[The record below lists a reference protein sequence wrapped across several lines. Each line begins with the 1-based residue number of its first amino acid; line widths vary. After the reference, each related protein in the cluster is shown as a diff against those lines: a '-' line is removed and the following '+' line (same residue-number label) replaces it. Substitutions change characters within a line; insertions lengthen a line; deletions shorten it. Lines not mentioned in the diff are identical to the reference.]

1 MTPASLPRVPN
12 APKTPQRTI
21 RVDTALWQA
30 AMQKAAAEGTTV
42 TAILTAALKRYVRRK
57 P

>member
-1 MTPASLPRVPN
+1 MTPANLRRVPN

-30 AMQKAAAEGTTV
+30 AMTKAAAEGTTV
-42 TAILTAALKRYVRRK
+42 TAVIVAALKRYVRRK
-57 P
+57 